1 MEGEDS
7 KALKQKYLK
16 DRILSAGYDKVK
28 FANFMIM
35 RRNNGTDVDVWEMD
49 ELMEVVEDFIRQ
61 QEKEAGVYS
70 EPVSDISD
78 KYKDLEEDLDEP
90 YQPADYEDEDK
101 HGAHSPLTPPKD
113 IHFPSKNEDVPRY
126 ATFVDYGPRDDTGS
140 LEPGNQPNKR
150 HRDQTMS
157 FFSRREQIM
166 SGMPVNDTIVEDESP
181 GNEEDQT
188 GEGGQGGN
196 INLRDEIEDS
206 KPYNYETAKPK
217 QEYKGDN
224 RSQEEERK
232 DVTSPRMA
240 RMQTQA
246 EPYTVPGLK
255 LPLTELNRTK
265 DLRIEV
271 IGSEIVDEG
280 FFSAKYLSFKLKVL
294 PWDTV
299 IERRD
304 KDFNVLHDYFVKAFP
319 HILIPPINGKSTTKK
334 YDEWYTHK
342 RKFIIKRFMNK

>member
-1 MEGEDS
+1 MEGEDTR
-7 KALKQKYLK
+7 ALKQKYLK
-16 DRILSAGYDKVK
+16 DKILSAGYDKIK
-28 FANFMIM
+28 FANFMVM
-35 RRNNGTDVDVWEMD
+35 RRTNGTDVDVWEMD

-61 QEKEAGVYS
+61 QESEAGVYS
-70 EPVSDISD
+70 EPVTDIPD
-78 KYKDLEEDLDEP
+78 KYKDLEEDHDEP
-90 YQPADYEDEDK
+90 YQPSPYEHEEE
-101 HGAHSPLTPPKD
+101 HASRSPLAPPMD
-113 IHFPSKNEDVPRY
+113 IQFPSKSEDVPRY
-126 ATFVDYGPRDDTGS
+126 ATFVDYGPRDDIDNLAPES
-140 LEPGNQPNKR
+140 QPKKR
-150 HRDQTMS
+150 QRDQTMS

-188 GEGGQGGN
+188 GEGGQGN
-196 INLRDEIEDS
+196 INLRDEVEDS
-206 KPYNYETAKPK
+206 KPHSYETAKPK

-224 RSQEEERK
+224 RSSEEERK
-232 DVTSPRMA
+232 EIVSPRMA
-240 RMQTQA
+240 RMQTHA

-265 DLRIEV
+265 NLKVEVVGSEV
-271 IGSEIVDEG
+271 IDEG

-319 HILIPPINGKSTTKK
+319 HILIPPINGNSTTKK
-334 YDEWYTHK
+334 FDEWYTHK